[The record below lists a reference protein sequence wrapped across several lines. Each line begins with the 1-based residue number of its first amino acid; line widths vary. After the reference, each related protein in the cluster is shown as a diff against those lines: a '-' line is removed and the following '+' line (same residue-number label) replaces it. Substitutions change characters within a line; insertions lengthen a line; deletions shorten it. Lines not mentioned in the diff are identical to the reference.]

1 MRTAIAWRALFVSLF
16 LLCATTMAFPQT
28 PFWQQTNGPEGGNV
42 LGIAFTSPRDVLA
55 GTRTGGFFRS
65 TDGGATW
72 TFLSP
77 VRVYSVFAVSPASGS
92 IFAASDCDVVRSD
105 DNGGNWVSTG
115 FINYSCGVYAI
126 AIKPD
131 GTVFAGGDASGVIY
145 RSTDNGNSWTAL
157 RNGLPSTGSVYSLGR
172 DSLGQ
177 IYAGFSDY
185 VGIYRSSDNG
195 ETWVQ
200 VGLPGYAVLT
210 LAIDPHDHIFA
221 FTAWGP
227 FFRSVDGG
235 NTWDELASPNPS
247 GYMWSF
253 AFGAD
258 GKVFAGTRRL
268 SGAAEGMGIYRSEDD
283 GETWSYLGPRN
294 VDITTL
300 AVNPLGHVF
309 AGTDGDGVY
318 RSTDGGDTWTRVAA
332 GMKATDVYSLLFN
345 AEGQLLA
352 AARNAGIHRSD
363 DRGQTWSLLDP
374 GLFFMNWPLNGL
386 PSPVLAMTST
396 GVIFYAW
403 GGSYEWA
410 AGGIARSRDNGN
422 TWEERVG
429 PLVNGPAICIT
440 IDRRDY
446 IYAFFQNA
454 GLYRSRDGGDSW
466 QLLGLQPGYDIQ
478 SIAVTPAGT
487 ILASGFGWTPETSGV
502 FRSTDEGRTWTR
514 VGLYGE
520 GQNFVGFIT
529 VSPNGHIFLSSNV
542 SGIHRSTDD
551 GQTWVHLDMWGS
563 PIAINSEGRIF
574 VAYGP
579 GFFSSI
585 DDGATWTYYSDA
597 SFDGQFL
604 NFAFDADGY
613 LYAGVWGGGV
623 WRNTE
628 TTFLVKTVTI
638 DIKPGT
644 YPNTINLG
652 SNGTVPVAILSSE
665 TFDATTVDPLTV
677 TLSGANVRLKGKGT
691 PMSSF
696 EDINK
701 DGRLDILVHVETEA
715 LELTDTSTEAVLE
728 GKTFSGRRIKGTD
741 TVKVVP

>member
-1 MRTAIAWRALFVSLF
+1 VTHDRAIDSNIVISPATGSLFVEN
-16 LLCATTMAFPQT
+16 
-28 PFWQQTNGPEGGNV
+28 W
-42 LGIAFTSPRDVLA
+42 
-55 GTRTGGFFRS
+55 
-65 TDGGATW
+65 
-72 TFLSP
+72 
-77 VRVYSVFAVSPASGS
+77 
-92 IFAASDCDVVRSD
+92 CDVWRSD
-105 DNGGNWVSTG
+105 DKGESWVSTG
-115 FINYSCGVYAI
+115 LGFHACTVGPTGLAV
-126 AIKPD
+126 KPD
-131 GTVFAGGDASGVIY
+131 GTVFITSDSYGEVY
-145 RSTDNGNSWTAL
+145 RSSDNGSSWTAL
-157 RNGLPSTGSVYSLGR
+157 HNGLPSTSKLVTLAT

-177 IYAGFSDY
+177 IYAGMHDD
-185 VGIYRSSDNG
+185 GIYRSSDNG

-200 VGLPGYAVLT
+200 VGLRGYGVYT
-210 LAIDPHDHIFA
+210 LGVDPHGHIFA
-221 FTAWGP
+221 ATMWGP

-235 NTWDELASPNPS
+235 ITWDELASPNLS
-247 GYMWSF
+247 AWMWSF
-253 AFGAD
+253 AFSAD
-258 GKVFAGTRRL
+258 GKVFAGTNG
-268 SGAAEGMGIYRSEDD
+268 STAGTEGLGIYRSQDD
-283 GETWSYLGPRN
+283 GETWSYLGPGN
-294 VDITTL
+294 VDITAL

-309 AGTDGDGVY
+309 AGTLGAGVY
-318 RSTDGGDTWTRVAA
+318 KSTDGGNTWARVTQ
-332 GMKATDVYSLLFN
+332 GMKAADVFSLLFN
-345 AEGQLLA
+345 ANGQLLA
-352 AARNAGIHRSD
+352 SVTNGGIHRSD

-374 GLFFMNWPLNGL
+374 RLFFRTWNFNGL

-403 GGSYEWA
+403 GGNYEWA
-410 AGGIARSRDNGN
+410 RGAVARSRDNGN

-429 PLVNGPAICIT
+429 PLANGLLAQCIT

-446 IYAFFQNA
+446 IYAFFS
-454 GLYRSRDGGDSW
+454 GGGMYRSTDGGDSW
-466 QLLGLQPGYDIQ
+466 QLLGLQPGYEIQ

-514 VGLYGE
+514 ASFYGE
-520 GQNFVGFIT
+520 NFVGFIT
-529 VSPNGHIFLSSNV
+529 VSPNGHIFLTSNV
-542 SGIHRSTDD
+542 SGINRSIDD
-551 GQTWVHLDMWGS
+551 GETWVHLDMWGS

-623 WRNTE
+623 WRSTE
-628 TTFLVKTVTI
+628 TTFLVKTVAI

-652 SNGTVPVAILSSE
+652 SGGTVPVAILSSE
-665 TFDATTVDPLTV
+665 SFDATTIDPLTV
-677 TLSGANVRLKGKGT
+677 TLAGANVRLKGKGT

-741 TVKVVP
+741 TVKVVPSS